1 MPSLKPPTLP
11 SAQVFNG
18 MLGVLGNKAGNEV
31 ANYQVFNEVSP
42 KKVLYNRRLHKV
54 MRHMM
59 PTSNN
64 SCHVSWVWVVR
75 RWSHS
80 PKTLTV
86 SPMLEV
92 CFSSRAWSGKPPTE
106 GYYGTVG

>member
-54 MRHMM
+54 YETHDAYQQQFM
-59 PTSNN
+59 
-64 SCHVSWVWVVR
+64 SC
-75 RWSHS
+75 
-80 PKTLTV
+80 
-86 SPMLEV
+86 
-92 CFSSRAWSGKPPTE
+92 
-106 GYYGTVG
+106 